1 MHVQKS
7 DVNTAKMLVFLFR
20 SIKMSVMQQLS
31 DTVVMKQ
38 GNGIKANAERSKVRL
53 TTFLI
58 CTI

>member
-1 MHVQKS
+1 
-7 DVNTAKMLVFLFR
+7 MLVFLFR

-58 CTI
+58 YRRKRSTAGKN